1 MKFCLTFKHKMI
13 LVLVLAVLGFVVVT
27 TLAITGL
34 SKMSDALVNADS
46 VARSI
51 GEASQV
57 QLTLLK
63 VVDDSRNLQR
73 DGVASFLRTMDNL
86 FEEHKNNLDREIA
99 AIEGT
104 DLAKDIAWI
113 KSSGAEIQKNLHRYA
128 ELKTKMGFNNK
139 EGLWQTLINEGMTLK
154 KEIFLGTFSEAILK
168 LQVESQNYVIEG
180 NPEEASK
187 VTADLEAFKKLL
199 VDKKMDSF
207 ETKSGKTFASLI
219 DQFTA
224 VFKTVIAPRAEL
236 HAVEANIEHLLE
248 AIKQRSDVMKI
259 NGNQLLDSSSQEALS
274 AKQSALTMMTVG
286 AVVIGVLLCLVLLW
300 ISRDFL
306 SSLKKVIGVVNQ
318 ISDGDIY
325 LDVATD
331 RQDEIGMLLGAMGT
345 MVAKLKQVCSALESL
360 ADGDLSFEIEID
372 EHKKDELRKTLLK
385 VRNDLSSMVGQQ
397 IMSSQQISSGS
408 VNVSDFSQSLSQGA
422 TESAASLEEISSS
435 LNEMSNQTK
444 INAEHANQVNDLSSE
459 AKNDA
464 EEGNS
469 HMDSMVDAMASIS
482 EAGQNINKI
491 IKVIDEIAFQTNLL
505 ALNAAVE
512 AARAGQHGKGFAVV
526 AEEVRNLAARSAKA
540 ASETSELIAG
550 SVEKTQNGVKIAH
563 LTASSLKKIYAGVSK
578 VSALAEDIAT
588 ASNEQASGIS
598 QINQGLGQI
607 DTVIQQNTSTAQESA
622 ASAEELSSQAAE
634 LLGMLQRFKLGDTT
648 QATITYKG

>member
-1 MKFCLTFKHKMI
+1 MKFCLTFKHKMT
-13 LVLVLAVLGFVVVT
+13 LVLALAILGFAIVT

-34 SKMSDALVNADS
+34 SKMSDALINADS

-63 VVDDSRNLQR
+63 IVDDSRNLQR
-73 DGVASFLRTMDNL
+73 DGVGQFLSTMDTIL
-86 FEEHKNNLDREIA
+86 EEHKNNLERA
-99 AIEGT
+99 VAVIEGT
-104 DLAKDIAWI
+104 SLAKDIAWI
-113 KSSGAEIQKNLHRYA
+113 NSSGAEIQKNLHLFA
-128 ELKTKMGFNNK
+128 ELKTEIGFNDK
-139 EGLWQTLINEGMTLK
+139 EGLWQTLINEGANLK
-154 KEIFLGTFSEAILK
+154 KDLFLSAASESILK
-168 LQVESQNYVIEG
+168 LRADSQNYIIDG
-180 NPEEASK
+180 NPEKAAK
-187 VTADLEAFKKLL
+187 LTNDLTAFKKFL
-199 VDKKMDSF
+199 VEKNMDKF
-207 ETKSGKTFASLI
+207 ETKSGKTFLALI
-219 DQFTA
+219 DQFSA
-224 VFKTVIAPRAEL
+224 VFQSVTTTRAEL
-236 HAVEANIEHLLE
+236 RAVETKIANLLD
-248 AIKQRSDVMKI
+248 AIKKRSNVMKT
-259 NGNQLLDSSSQEALS
+259 NGNQLLDSSNQAALS
-274 AKQSALTMMTVG
+274 AKKSALTMMIVG
-286 AVVIGVLLCLVLLW
+286 AVVTGLLLCLILIW

-318 ISDGDIY
+318 ISDGDIH
-325 LDVATD
+325 LDVETD
-331 RQDEIGMLLGAMGT
+331 RKDEIGMLLGAMGN
-345 MVAKLKQVCSALESL
+345 MVAKLKQVCSALDAL
-360 ADGDLSFEIEID
+360 ADGNLSFDIEID

-444 INAEHANQVNDLSSE
+444 INAEHANQVNELSSE

-469 HMDSMVDAMASIS
+469 QMESMVNAMASIS
-482 EAGQNINKI
+482 EAGQSINKI

-550 SVEKTQNGVKIAH
+550 SVEKTQNGVEIAH
-563 LTASSLKKIYAGVSK
+563 LTANSLKKIYAGVSK
-578 VSALAEDIAT
+578 VSDLAEDIAT

-598 QINQGLGQI
+598 QIDEGLGLI
-607 DTVIQQNTSTAQESA
+607 DKVIQQNTSTAQESA
-622 ASAEELSSQAAE
+622 SSAEELSSQAAE
-634 LLGMLQRFKLGDTT
+634 LLSMLQRFKLGNST
-648 QATITYKG
+648 QATITYNG